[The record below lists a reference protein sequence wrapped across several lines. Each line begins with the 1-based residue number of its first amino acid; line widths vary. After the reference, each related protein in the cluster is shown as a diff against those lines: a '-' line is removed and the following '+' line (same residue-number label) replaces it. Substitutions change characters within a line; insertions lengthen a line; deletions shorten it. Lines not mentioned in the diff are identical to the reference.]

1 MKFTNSISVVDSHTQ
16 GNPTRV
22 VIGGLPPIL
31 GKTMIDKMNYVRS
44 NLDDLVTGI
53 QWEPRGHDDIF
64 LTIITSPVNPEA
76 NFGVVY
82 KGQYEYF
89 FMCGHGTIGTVT
101 VAIETG
107 IVKANEPFTDVL
119 LDTPSGLV
127 SAKARVENGSV
138 KSVTIRN
145 VPSFLYKK
153 DVYVEIP
160 KIGKVRGDISFGGD
174 FFYITESSE
183 LGINLDTIQIE
194 ELIQIGSKIKNAV
207 NNSISVSHPVIK
219 EVHEI
224 HGTII
229 NGPPTNPKA
238 DCRNLAFSGT
248 HVDRSPCGTG
258 TCAKMAALFGRGKL
272 KKGDIFITE
281 SILGTT
287 YEGKIVDEIK
297 FENYNAII
305 PEITGQAW
313 ISGFNNLLID
323 PEDPFKYGFRLKDK
337 IIKRG

>member
-31 GKTMIDKMNYVRS
+31 GETMIEKMTYVRD
-44 NLDDLVTGI
+44 NLDNLITGI

-64 LTIITSPVNPEA
+64 LTIITPPISPEA
-76 NFGVVY
+76 DFGVIY

-107 IVKANEPFTDVL
+107 IVKANEPFTDL
-119 LDTPSGLV
+119 ILDTPSGLV
-127 SAKARVENGSV
+127 SAKAEVENGTV

-160 KIGKVRGDISFGGD
+160 EIGKIRGDISFGGD
-174 FFYITESSE
+174 FYYITESNE
-183 LGINLDTIQIE
+183 LGINLDKIQIE
-194 ELIQIGSKIKNAV
+194 ELIQIGTKIKNAI
-207 NNSISVSHPVIK
+207 NDSITVSHPIIK

-229 NGPPTNPKA
+229 NGPPINPEA
-238 DCRNLAFSGT
+238 DCRNLLISGT
-248 HVDRSPCGTG
+248 HIDRSPCGTG

-272 KKGDIFITE
+272 KKNDKFITE
-281 SILGTT
+281 SILGSI
-287 YEGKIVDEIK
+287 YIGKIVDEAK
-297 FENYNAII
+297 LNNYKAII

-313 ISGFNNLLID
+313 ISGFNTLLFD
-323 PEDPFKYGFRLKDK
+323 PKDPYKYGFRLKDR
-337 IIKRG
+337 IIK